1 MSKNTQPVQTIH
13 ILLGNTT
20 EDQLDKDTCIQAL
33 SKVIRDSKGQALT
46 IREMEN
52 RCTFDEHG
60 RFMDGTFRIP
70 YPTNFTAWCKQIIS
84 GLQTTTSAVII
95 VEGGYRGQ
103 YEVYKHVGGAR
114 GADVDTMIENFVREI
129 NGNILKS
136 FVPEAMK
143 K

>member
-1 MSKNTQPVQTIH
+1 MNKNTQPVQAIH

-20 EDQLDKDTCIQAL
+20 EGYLDKDICIRAL
-33 SKVIRDSKGQALT
+33 SKVIRDNKGQALT

-52 RCTFDEHG
+52 RCTFDDHG

-70 YPTNFTAWCKQIIS
+70 YPTNFKVWCKQIIS
-84 GLQTTTSAVII
+84 GLQPTTSAVII

-103 YEVYKHVGGAR
+103 YEVYKHVG
-114 GADVDTMIENFVREI
+114 ADIDTLIENFVKEI
-129 NGNILKS
+129 NANILES

>member
-1 MSKNTQPVQTIH
+1 MNKNTQPVQTIH

-20 EDQLDKDTCIQAL
+20 EDHLDKDACIRAL

-70 YPTNFTAWCKQIIS
+70 HPANFTAWCKQIIS
-84 GLQTTTSAVII
+84 GLQPSTSAVII

-103 YEVYKHVGGAR
+103 YEVYKHVG
-114 GADVDTMIENFVREI
+114 ADIDTLVENFVKEI
-129 NGNILKS
+129 NANILES